1 MRAEP
6 MSFIW
11 PVMLVFLVLIPLF
24 VVLYLALQRR
34 RRRMMEKYGS
44 LGFVQSA
51 SGRGPGLR
59 RHIPPL
65 FFLAGLTIL
74 FLSLARPETV
84 VSLPRI
90 EGTVIL
96 AFDVSGSMAAD
107 DLQPTR
113 MEAAKAAARAFV
125 ERQPS
130 TVQIGV
136 VAFSDSGFSVQAP
149 TNDQEAI
156 LAAIDRL
163 RPQRGTSL
171 ARGIE
176 ASLNTI
182 AIAQGQGGQGNDP
195 ALSGGPTAEPTP
207 TPTPVPKGMYT
218 PAVIVL
224 LTDGENNVN
233 PNPLVAAQAAA
244 DRGVRIYSVGIGS
257 AAGSILHIEGF
268 TVHSRLDEAALQQIS
283 QQTGGKYYNAE
294 NQQDLQSI
302 YENLNPQL
310 VIKPE
315 KMEVTSLF
323 AGASM
328 VMLLMGGALSL
339 LWFSR
344 VP

>member
-1 MRAEP
+1 
-6 MSFIW
+6 
-11 PVMLVFLVLIPLF
+11 
-24 VVLYLALQRR
+24 
-34 RRRMMEKYGS
+34 
-44 LGFVQSA
+44 
-51 SGRGPGLR
+51 
-59 RHIPPL
+59 
-65 FFLAGLTIL
+65 
-74 FLSLARPETV
+74 
-84 VSLPRI
+84 
-90 EGTVIL
+90 
-96 AFDVSGSMAAD
+96 MAAD
-107 DLQPTR
+107 DMQPSR
-113 MEAAKAAARAFV
+113 MEAAKTAARTFI

-136 VAFSDSGFSVQAP
+136 VAFSDSGFSVQSP
-149 TNDQEAI
+149 TNDQQAI
-156 LAAIDRL
+156 LAAIARL

-182 AIAQGQGGQGNDP
+182 AIAQGGQGNDP

-207 TPTPVPKGMYT
+207 SPTPVPKGMYT

-224 LTDGENNVN
+224 LTDGENNQN
-233 PNPLVAAQAAA
+233 PNPLVAAQAAS

-268 TVHSRLDEAALQQIS
+268 TVRTRLDEATLQQIS
-283 QQTGGKYYNAE
+283 QHTGGKYYNAE

-302 YENLNPQL
+302 YENLNPEL

-328 VMLLMGGALSL
+328 VMLLMGGALSM